1 MSLMK
6 SINTGLS
13 GLNAN
18 TRGLGVVGDNIAN
31 ANTVGFKS
39 SRANFAD
46 MLAGTTLGIG
56 SGVGVGSVQQQF
68 GQASPRDP

>member
-39 SRANFAD
+39 SRANFAG
-46 MLAGTTLGIG
+46 AGPSG
-56 SGVGVGSVQQQF
+56 SS
-68 GQASPRDP
+68 